1 MDVGL
6 YKGGC
11 HMELTTKRRVS
22 GREKGVF
29 KLHLAAGMIAASF
42 LISRACFMGQMFPAA
57 IALITVLL
65 SFHTLHLYLLPFM
78 LLGLV
83 SLYPT
88 GAFIWGHAAAL
99 CGCAAVFLCTG
110 KIRLAIWHK
119 AVIAGAITI
128 TARSISCIAAGLTY
142 QITAGGLVLE
152 GCLVA
157 ALCGVFQAILQMRNG
172 EGPLGGDT
180 GGLAALCS
188 AVLCLVCGTGFPAL
202 LLPAA
207 MAVTLFVAYL
217 LGIIEGL
224 LAAFVSS
231 IFLLLCGGS
240 IGTLFL
246 LSAGGAAAGA
256 FRKQGKAVSA
266 LCFAATVMAV
276 SRLDGSISLELPF
289 YGPIVGALLLILIPQ
304 RWIRSMDIVI
314 ARMLKNGS
322 FDEKQQI
329 QEASVRLEKLQKT
342 FDELSALFVSQ
353 DNRRIL
359 MSYQF
364 KAMAEV
370 LEYATKGLSA
380 RPMPAP
386 AYGIRPA
393 QAGYAKNKGIS
404 GDSYMWAPLPGNRFA
419 AILSDGMGS
428 GRIAAGESSLAVTT
442 VIRLLE
448 MGVETEP
455 VLRLLNEILLL
466 NADKEVFSTIDL
478 GIFNQKS
485 GKINLY
491 KIGAAPTFIKR
502 KHSVEV
508 LSVSA
513 MPLGIVD
520 GLKMEC
526 VTACLSPGDEVIMI
540 SDGVTDCR
548 REDLSMEWLKET
560 IQEIHSKDPQTMC
573 DLIINRAVEQYG
585 DREKDDLTVMTL
597 RVESL

>member
-1 MDVGL
+1 
-6 YKGGC
+6 
-11 HMELTTKRRVS
+11 MELTTKRRAA
-22 GREKGVF
+22 GREKSVF
-29 KLHLAAGMIAASF
+29 KLWSAAGMIAASF

-78 LLGLV
+78 LLGLA
-83 SLYPT
+83 SLYPG
-88 GAFIWGHAAAL
+88 GAFIWGDAAAL

-110 KIRLAIWHK
+110 KIRFAVWQK
-119 AVIAGAITI
+119 AVIAGTITI
-128 TARSISCIAAGLTY
+128 TSRSLTYIAAGLTY
-142 QITAGGLVLE
+142 HITASGLMLE
-152 GCLVA
+152 GCVVA
-157 ALCGVFQAILQMRNG
+157 ALCGVFQSILQMRNG
-172 EGPLGGDT
+172 EGPLGGEA
-180 GGLAALCS
+180 GGLFALCG
-188 AVLCLVCGTGFPAL
+188 AFLCLVCGTGLPAL

-207 MAVTLFVAYL
+207 MAVTLFFAYL
-217 LGIIEGL
+217 LGIMEGIF
-224 LAAFVSS
+224 AAFVCGV
-231 IFLLLCGGS
+231 FLLLCGGS
-240 IGTLFL
+240 LGTLFL
-246 LSAGGAAAGA
+246 LSAGGAAAGI

-266 LCFAATVMAV
+266 LCFAAAVMAV
-276 SRLDGSISLELPF
+276 SRLDSPLSLDIPF
-289 YGPIVGALLLILIPQ
+289 YGPMAGALLLILIPQ
-304 RWIRSMDIVI
+304 RWIRAMDLAV
-314 ARMLKNGS
+314 ARMLRRGS
-322 FDEKQQI
+322 FEEKQRTE
-329 QEASVRLEKLQKT
+329 EASVRLDKLRKT

-364 KAMAEV
+364 KAMSEV
-370 LEYATKGLSA
+370 LEHTLKGLSA
-380 RPMPAP
+380 KPAP
-386 AYGIRPA
+386 AQVYQMRPA

-404 GDSYMWAPLPGNRFA
+404 GDSYMWAQLPGNRFA

-428 GRIAAGESSLAVTT
+428 GRVAAGESSLAVTT

-502 KHSVEV
+502 KHSVEM
-508 LSVSA
+508 LTVSA

-520 GLKMEC
+520 GLKMDC

-548 REDLSMEWLKET
+548 REDLSMEWLRET
-560 IQEIHSKDPQTMC
+560 IMEIHSKDPQTMC
-573 DLIINRAVEQYG
+573 DLIINRAVEYYG
-585 DREKDDLTVMTL
+585 AREKDDLTVMAL
-597 RVESL
+597 RVE